1 MSCQYCCCTVLPPVQ
16 KIRRRFFVL
25 EEKLP
30 VNHSTKLFGNRVFQA
45 IIFSGLF
52 LQIGIWVRN
61 FAVLLFVMEQTNG
74 DAFAI
79 SMISVAEFAPIFIFS
94 FIGGTFADR
103 WRPKRTMV
111 SCDLLSAGSIL
122 AILVAMTYG

>member
-1 MSCQYCCCTVLPPVQ
+1 MSCQYCYCTVLPPVQ

-30 VNHSTKLFGNRVFQA
+30 VNHSTKLFRNRVFQA
-45 IIFSGLF
+45 IIISGLF

-61 FAVLLFVMEQTNG
+61 FAVLLFIMEKTKG
-74 DAFAI
+74 DPFAV
-79 SMISVAEFAPIFIFS
+79 SLISVAEFAPIFIFS

-103 WRPKRTMV
+103 WRPKPWCGV
-111 SCDLLSAGSIL
+111 IF
-122 AILVAMTYG
+122 